1 MTRKRQK
8 WWDSLPAN
16 ERELR
21 VALDSSRRMLKLIKI
36 ELTES
41 KGNVCLVKQVRRQK
55 LVIKA
60 IKSEL
65 DRRTKM
71 VYTGHYEGVSP
82 IYRCKKCGGVIKDVG
97 QWYCPWCGRKIKEW
111 KE

>member
-8 WWDSLPAN
+8 WWNSLPAN

-60 IKSEL
+60 IKHEL
-65 DRRTKM
+65 DRTTTM
-71 VYTGHYEGVSP
+71 IYTGHYEGVSP
-82 IYRCKKCGGVIKDVG
+82 IYRCEKCGGTFEEFG
-97 QWYCPWCGRKIKEW
+97 QTYCCWCGRKIVGCK
-111 KE
+111 